1 MIKEPKLT
9 YSQLRQILSL
19 VLTNKGLRAKLEDFL
34 SGKMTK
40 FSELE
45 LLDMIQASEA
55 DKDLIRILSNLE
67 PDEMD
72 ALDALEYISA
82 FFAYIR
88 ASKEKCS
95 SWLAGLG
102 YTVKNGK
109 TTPTRGS
116 K

>member
-72 ALDALEYISA
+72 ALDALNTSLLFSPISEPA
-82 FFAYIR
+82 KRSA
-88 ASKEKCS
+88 A
-95 SWLAGLG
+95 
-102 YTVKNGK
+102 V
-109 TTPTRGS
+109 GS
-116 K
+116 QV